1 MHRTRSKGQPE
12 YKLQKDIGGYI
23 RRTRKEFLRQR
34 EMANPDQNA
43 RLFGDCYKQT
53 YERNRDVR
61 EIDAES
67 YVIPP
72 SLITLIQNGSA
83 FHGLEDEDPHAHVR
97 AFTFLSNTCKLHGVP
112 RTS

>member
-1 MHRTRSKGQPE
+1 MHKTRSKGQPE
-12 YKLQKDIGGYI
+12 YQLQKDISGYI

-34 EMANPDQNA
+34 EMANPNQNA

-53 YERNRDVR
+53 YEGSRDVR

-72 SLITLIQNGSA
+72 SLITLVQNG
-83 FHGLEDEDPHAHVR
+83 
-97 AFTFLSNTCKLHGVP
+97 
-112 RTS
+112 